1 MNPDLVDSH
10 EEVGT
15 PVTDESERLPVS
27 KLDDP
32 DMQAAPAAMERAV
45 RSAHWDAHVHGTT
58 VLVVENGEMVEVDPD
73 PALYEEHRAAKAKE
87 AFGARRGLTK

>member
-1 MNPDLVDSH
+1 MSAKK
-10 EEVGT
+10 
-15 PVTDESERLPVS
+15 ERLPVS

-45 RSAHWDAHVHGTT
+45 QLAHWDAHRHGTG

-73 PALYEEHRAAKAKE
+73 PALYEAHRARMLK
-87 AFGARRGLTK
+87 RRQRRDG